1 MTTET
6 VGVEPATKK
15 AGTTGVQARGGW
27 RSLTFRASTAVS
39 AAWLG
44 LLALAGLAFPLLP
57 LPDPARSDYGA
68 IGAAPGYA
76 GHLLGTDTIGRD
88 MLSRLI
94 IGGRVSLTVGI
105 GGVALAV
112 LIGSLLGLLAG
123 FHGGVLSRVIN
134 ALMDI
139 LLAFPS
145 LVALIALS
153 VFIGTGLKMIIIGI
167 GLITAPQ
174 VARVTRAATLSFTQR
189 EFVTAARGMGA
200 GGTRILIRE
209 IVPNVVGP
217 VIAFATVLVAV
228 AIVAE
233 GSLSFLGLGVPP
245 PASSWGTMMADGRS
259 EFENNPHIALL
270 PAAAMFVTLLAL
282 YFLAEALNRR
292 FDVKEAAL

>member
-1 MTTET
+1 
-6 VGVEPATKK
+6 
-15 AGTTGVQARGGW
+15 
-27 RSLTFRASTAVS
+27 
-39 AAWLG
+39 
-44 LLALAGLAFPLLP
+44 
-57 LPDPARSDYGA
+57 
-68 IGAAPGYA
+68 
-76 GHLLGTDTIGRD
+76 

-94 IGGRVSLTVGI
+94 VGARVSLTVGI

-112 LIGSLLGLLAG
+112 ALGSVLGLIAG
-123 FHGGVLSRVIN
+123 FYGGIVSRVIN

-153 VFIGTGLKMIIIGI
+153 VFLGTGLWMIILGI
-167 GLITAPQ
+167 GFIAAPQ
-174 VARVTRAATLSFTQR
+174 VARVTRAATLGFTQR

-200 GGTRILIRE
+200 GSIRIMRRE
-209 IVPNVVGP
+209 IVPNVAGP

-245 PASSWGTMMADGRS
+245 PASSWGTMMGDGRS
-259 EFENNPHIALL
+259 AFADQPHIALL
-270 PAAAMFVTLLAL
+270 PAAAMFITLLAL